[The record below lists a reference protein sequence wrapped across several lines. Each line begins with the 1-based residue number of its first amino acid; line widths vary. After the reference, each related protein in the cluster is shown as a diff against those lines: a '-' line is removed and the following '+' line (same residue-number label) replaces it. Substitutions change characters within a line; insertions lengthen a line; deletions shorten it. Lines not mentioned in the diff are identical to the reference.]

1 VKRAAFP
8 QDAGFSLIEVLTAM
22 AVVAVM
28 AGAVVVYMGGG
39 ETPAREAA
47 DRLATRLAEAR
58 EYALVSGEAIGF
70 AADFD
75 ARGWRFFHAPD
86 GTWRVID
93 DHPALRPERLEPG
106 VTLLLAEGALP
117 RREEAGDI
125 EAPEVLFDPT
135 GFDQPFLYTLRDE
148 QQVLEVRRGDDGELT
163 ILAADIRRERAS

>member
-8 QDAGFSLIEVLTAM
+8 QDAGVSLIEVLTAM

-58 EYALVSGEAIGF
+58 EYALVSGETIGF

-75 ARGWRFFHAPD
+75 ARGWRFFHAPN
-86 GTWRVID
+86 GTWQVMD
-93 DHPALRPERLEPG
+93 SHPGLEPERLEPG
-106 VTLLLAEGALP
+106 VSLLLAEGALP